1 MAVLPS
7 KSFAVPDHV
16 LVREV
21 GGESVLLNLQSET
34 YFGLDE
40 TGTRIWTALTRY
52 PSVDEACRA
61 LLSEFDVE
69 PERLERD
76 VAELAGTLV
85 EKGLLAPSGD
95 HE

>member
-7 KSFAVPDHV
+7 TRFAVPDHV

-40 TGTRIWTALTRY
+40 TGTRIWSALTRY
-52 PSVDEACRA
+52 PSVEEACRA
-61 LLSEFDVE
+61 LVEEFDVE
-69 PERLERD
+69 PQRLAGD

-85 EKGLLAPSGD
+85 EKGLLAPSGTV
-95 HE
+95 E

>member
-1 MAVLPS
+1 MAVSPS
-7 KSFAVPDHV
+7 TRFAVPDHV

-40 TGTRIWTALTRY
+40 TGTRIWSALTRY
-52 PSVDEACRA
+52 PSVEEACRA
-61 LLSEFDVE
+61 LLTEFEVE

-76 VAELAGTLV
+76 VAELADTLMD
-85 EKGLLAPSGD
+85 KGLLALAGGD
-95 HE
+95 A